1 MYYKLNE
8 IVGKI
13 MATLQIRV
21 DDSLKQNADSLFASL
36 GLDTSTAVRMFLSA
50 AIEYDGIPFEIS
62 HRGMSSETREALDD
76 TRQKRNLH
84 GPYNTAKAA
93 VKAMLED

>member
-1 MYYKLNE
+1 
-8 IVGKI
+8 

-36 GLDTSTAVRMFLSA
+36 GLDTSTAVRMFLNA

-62 HRGMSSETREALDD
+62 HRGINSETLEALED

-84 GPYNTAKAA
+84 GPYKTAKAA